1 MAVRPIRPARRAAS
15 PAPDAAAA
23 AEAVDRFL
31 DALGL
36 PPDVRASQDL
46 EGTPRRVAQAWLED
60 LVDGYRRSPAEI
72 LADAIP
78 SASRDLVAV
87 TGIEFHSVCPHHL
100 LPSRGVAHVAY
111 LPGGKVVGFGQIVRL
126 VDALAHRLVLQE
138 DLARAIADAL
148 VAHLGARGAACL
160 VDAEQLCMTVRGEKR
175 GGARAHADA
184 WVGAARAG
192 RGGAAAVPRSRR
204 PRRAAG
210 PQAGEGGEGT
220 PVSGPR
226 TAIVTGG
233 GRGIGAAVARAL
245 TGRGVLVTVFARTA
259 AQVERVVAERGA
271 ALAVAGDVSR
281 EADVRRLVEAHERA
295 LGPVDLLVNNAGV
308 LARGLAEELSPAAF
322 REVLEVNLTGAFLC
336 ARAVIPGMKARRR
349 GRIVNVASIS
359 GTIGTRVGE
368 RLQRVE
374 VGAHRAHE
382 VPRRGAP
389 PARRAVRGGLARQH
403 RHRDAE
409 GDAVLARS

>member
-15 PAPDAAAA
+15 AAPDAAAA

-87 TGIEFHSVCPHHL
+87 TGIAFHSVCPHHL
-100 LPSRGVAHVAY
+100 LPSRGLAHVAY

-184 WVGAARAG
+184 WVGALARDGAARRRFLDLAGRAG
-192 RGGAAAVPRSRR
+192 RPARKPGKA
-204 PRRAAG
+204 
-210 PQAGEGGEGT
+210 
-220 PVSGPR
+220 
-226 TAIVTGG
+226 
-233 GRGIGAAVARAL
+233 GRG
-245 TGRGVLVTVFARTA
+245 
-259 AQVERVVAERGA
+259 
-271 ALAVAGDVSR
+271 
-281 EADVRRLVEAHERA
+281 RR
-295 LGPVDLLVNNAGV
+295 
-308 LARGLAEELSPAAF
+308 
-322 REVLEVNLTGAFLC
+322 
-336 ARAVIPGMKARRR
+336 
-349 GRIVNVASIS
+349 
-359 GTIGTRVGE
+359 
-368 RLQRVE
+368 
-374 VGAHRAHE
+374 
-382 VPRRGAP
+382 
-389 PARRAVRGGLARQH
+389 
-403 RHRDAE
+403 
-409 GDAVLARS
+409 